1 VKIFVIIVIIVIF
14 TAKIFS
20 KTPLE
25 YEVLGS
31 IPHNPES
38 FTQGLLIIGENIYES
53 TGSLG
58 RGSRIIVIDKKTGNE
73 IKSVKSE
80 GIFGEGLA
88 FDGAMLWQ
96 LSWQEQK
103 ALVYSVNSLNKVAE
117 IPYKGEGW
125 GLTYIPKER
134 TFAMSN
140 GSSQI
145 TFRDQE
151 FNETGKISV
160 KMNKIAIDNLNELE
174 FWNEKILANRW
185 YSDTIFVINSQT
197 GEVENIID
205 LTEVRKSENPR
216 IADGNVLNGIAA
228 IDKET
233 LLITG
238 KRWRKFYIIKVNNA
252 QH

>member
-1 VKIFVIIVIIVIF
+1 VRNFFIILIFIIGNV
-14 TAKIFS
+14 FS
-20 KTPLE
+20 NNSFE

-53 TGSLG
+53 TGSVG
-58 RGSRIIVIDKKTGNE
+58 RGSHVIVIDKKTGNE
-73 IKSVKSE
+73 LKSVKSG

-88 FDGAMLWQ
+88 FDGSMLWQ

-103 ALVYSVNSLNKVAE
+103 ALVYSVKSLNKVAE

-145 TFRDQE
+145 IFRDQE

-160 KMNKIAIDNLNELE
+160 KMNKIPIDKLNELE
-174 FWNEKILANRW
+174 IWNEKILANRW
-185 YSDTIFVINSQT
+185 YSDTIFVIDIQT
-197 GEVENIID
+197 GDVENFID
-205 LTEVRKSENPR
+205 LTELRKSENPR

-238 KRWRKFYIIKVNNA
+238 KRWRKFYIIKIKPN
-252 QH
+252 

>member
-1 VKIFVIIVIIVIF
+1 MKKIVIILILAVKIF
-14 TAKIFS
+14 S
-20 KTPLE
+20 QSSLE

-31 IPHNPES
+31 LPHNPES
-38 FTQGLLIIGENIYES
+38 FTQGLLIIGDNIYES
-53 TGSLG
+53 TGLVG
-58 RGSRIIVIDKKTGNE
+58 RGSFLIQIDKKTGTE
-73 IKSVKSE
+73 IRKTKAD

-134 TFAMSN
+134 FFAMSN

-151 FNETGKISV
+151 FNETGKINV
-160 KMNKIAIDNLNELE
+160 KMNKTPIDKLNELE
-174 FWNEKILANRW
+174 FWNGKILANRW
-185 YSDTIFVINSQT
+185 YSDTIFVINRES
-197 GEVENIID
+197 GEVENFID
-205 LTEVRKSENPR
+205 LTDVRKSENPR

-238 KRWRKFYIIKVNNA
+238 KRWLKFYIIKIK
-252 QH
+252 QF